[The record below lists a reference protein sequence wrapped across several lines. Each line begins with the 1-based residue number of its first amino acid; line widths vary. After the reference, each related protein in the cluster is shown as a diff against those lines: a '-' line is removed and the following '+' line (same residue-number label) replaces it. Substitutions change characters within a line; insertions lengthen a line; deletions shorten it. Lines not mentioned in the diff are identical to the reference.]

1 MSLSN
6 TAAGGVA
13 YWAHVGGFATGLA
26 LVRLFTQPERV
37 HQVRTYHARVINQLR

>member
-37 HQVRTYHARVINQLR
+37 QQVRTYHARVINQLR